1 MWRIFGNPSKTF
13 IIIAILLSGCAG
25 RQTAILERPVPPP
38 KPAANAAALQ
48 KDAENLWAQRSDP
61 PKARQALDAFRRA
74 YAANPNRELG
84 TKLARAHHFVGYY
97 IETDPDSQ
105 AARFLSGVEIGE
117 RVLSLDNG
125 FRMKYLKTK
134 DDRRALA
141 LLDRNWAPAI
151 YWTAANLEQWTE
163 TQEWR
168 VRYGNKGRVETYM
181 RRMRELDPAFYYG
194 GPFRYFAVL
203 PTRGRAPFV
212 DLDDSKRAFE
222 KALELAPDFLG
233 NKRLY
238 AETYAVKKKDRELFK
253 KLLEQVINGNPN
265 ALPDVAP
272 ENKFEQ
278 TVAKG
283 MLNRIDEYFSKKKK

>member
-1 MWRIFGNPSKTF
+1 MLRVFWNPIKTLIF
-13 IIIAILLSGCAG
+13 IAILLSGCAG

-48 KDAENLWAQRSDP
+48 KDAENLWAQRGEP
-61 PKARQALDAFRRA
+61 QKARQALDACKRA
-74 YAANPNRELG
+74 YAANPNQEMG
-84 TKLARAHHFVGYY
+84 TKLARAYHFVGYY
-97 IETDPDSQ
+97 VEADPDSQ

-134 DDRRALA
+134 DDRRALT

-151 YWTAANLEQWTE
+151 YWTAANLAQWTDS
-163 TQEWR
+163 QEWR

-212 DLDDSKRAFE
+212 DRDDSKRAFE
-222 KALELAPDFLG
+222 KALELAPNFLG

-238 AETYAVKKKDRELFK
+238 AETYAVKKKERALFTR
-253 KLLEQVINGNPN
+253 LLNEVI
-265 ALPDVAP
+265 AAKIDKASEIAP
-272 ENKFEQ
+272 ENKYEQ
-278 TVAKG
+278 EKAVKLLA
-283 MLNRIDEYFSKKKK
+283 RIDEFFKKK